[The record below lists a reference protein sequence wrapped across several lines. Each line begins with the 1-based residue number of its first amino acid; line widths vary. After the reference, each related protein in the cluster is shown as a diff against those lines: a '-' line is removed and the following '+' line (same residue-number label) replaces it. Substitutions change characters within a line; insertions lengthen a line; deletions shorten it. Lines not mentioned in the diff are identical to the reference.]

1 MTNDFKD
8 KLISILFAF
17 ILIIIMILNIIKKDD
32 KMSYTERRQLEQFPK
47 ITLKSIFDK
56 TLADKLDK
64 YTTDQ
69 FIRRDNLRKTKVNI
83 EMITKNNYNNLY
95 IYNDYIIKEL
105 YPLDEKS
112 VINMTNKINY
122 IKNNYLSNKN
132 IYYSIIPDKNYF
144 INKDNLKLDY
154 NNLKD
159 IMNKELSDINYIDL
173 FDTLK
178 LDDYYKTDTH
188 WKQESLNDVVNKLS
202 ISMNFNVNDNYVVQ
216 EASSCFKGV
225 YSGQILISDVCDK
238 INILENSDIL
248 NSTLYNYETNKFENI
263 YDMSKV
269 NNSDAYEIYLSGSA
283 SLLTIINNNNNSNKN
298 LIVFRDSYGSS
309 LIPLLIS
316 GYNKITVVDTRYI
329 NPKLLNNYIDF
340 NDYQDTLFIYNT
352 MLINESYSL
361 K

>member
-8 KLISILFAF
+8 KLISILFVF
-17 ILIIIMILNIIKKDD
+17 ILIIIMILNIFKKDD
-32 KMSYTERRQLEQFPK
+32 KISYTERRQLEQFPK
-47 ITLKSIFDK
+47 ITFKNIFDK
-56 TLADKLDK
+56 TLSDKLDK

-69 FIRRDNLRKTKVNI
+69 FIGRDNLRKTKANI
-83 EMITKNNYNNLY
+83 EIITKNNYNNLY
-95 IYNDYIIKEL
+95 IYDDYIVKEL

-122 IKNNYLSNKN
+122 IKNNYLSNKD

-144 INKDNLKLDY
+144 IEKDNLKFDY
-154 NNLKD
+154 NIIKD
-159 IMNKELSDINYIDL
+159 IMNKELSDIIYIDL

-178 LDDYYKTDTH
+178 LDNYYKTDTH
-188 WKQESLNDVVNKLS
+188 WKQETLNDVVDKLS
-202 ISMNFNVNDNYVVQ
+202 ASMNFNVNDNYNVKEVN
-216 EASSCFKGV
+216 SCFKGV

-248 NSTLYNYETNKFENI
+248 NSTLYNYETHKFESI
-263 YDMSKV
+263 YDM
-269 NNSDAYEIYLSGSA
+269 NNSNNYEMYLSGSA
-283 SLLTIINNNNNSNKN
+283 SLLTIVNNNINLDKN

-340 NDYQDTLFIYNT
+340 NDYKDVLFIYNT

>member
-8 KLISILFAF
+8 KLISILFVF
-17 ILIIIMILNIIKKDD
+17 ILIIIMILNIFKKDD
-32 KMSYTERRQLEQFPK
+32 KISYTERRQLEQFPK
-47 ITLKSIFDK
+47 ITFKNIFDK
-56 TLADKLDK
+56 TLSDKLDK

-69 FIRRDNLRKTKVNI
+69 FIGRDNLRKTKANI
-83 EMITKNNYNNLY
+83 EIITKNNYNNLY
-95 IYNDYIIKEL
+95 IYDDYIVKEL

-122 IKNNYLSNKN
+122 IKNNYLSNKD

-144 INKDNLKLDY
+144 IEKDNLKFDY
-154 NNLKD
+154 NIIKD

-173 FDTLK
+173 FDILK
-178 LDDYYKTDTH
+178 LDNYYKTDTH
-188 WKQESLNDVVNKLS
+188 WKQETLNDVVDKLS
-202 ISMNFNVNDNYVVQ
+202 ASMNFNVNDNYNVKEVN
-216 EASSCFKGV
+216 SGFKGV

-248 NSTLYNYETNKFENI
+248 NSTLYNYETHKFESI
-263 YDMSKV
+263 YDM
-269 NNSDAYEIYLSGSA
+269 NNSNNYEMYLSGSA
-283 SLLTIINNNNNSNKN
+283 SLLTIVNNNINLDKN

-340 NDYQDTLFIYNT
+340 NDYKDVLFIYNT